1 MPRRKPS
8 RSQRRRGPRPPTPPP
23 IAPPAAQP
31 VTPQA
36 VAATPRAPEHTG
48 EPSVTRFS
56 SRDYSYVRRELQRIA
71 LLAGAIIV
79 VIIVLSFFF
88 P

>member
-1 MPRRKPS
+1 M
-8 RSQRRRGPRPPTPPP
+8 PPP
-23 IAPPAAQP
+23 VATPAAQP

-36 VAATPRAPEHTG
+36 VAATPRAPG
-48 EPSVTRFS
+48 PADEPSVTRVS

-79 VIIVLSFFF
+79 IIIVLSFFF

>member
-8 RSQRRRGPRPPTPPP
+8 RSQRRGGRKPPMPPP
-23 IAPPAAQP
+23 VATPAAQP
-31 VTPQA
+31 VKPQA
-36 VAATPRAPEHTG
+36 VAATPSAPERAD

-56 SRDYSYVRRELQRIA
+56 TRDYSYVQRELQRIA
-71 LLAGAIIV
+71 LLATAIIV

>member
-1 MPRRKPS
+1 M
-8 RSQRRRGPRPPTPPP
+8 PPP
-23 IAPPAAQP
+23 VATPAAQP

-36 VAATPRAPEHTG
+36 VAATPRAPERAG

-79 VIIVLSFFF
+79 IIIVLSFFF

>member
-8 RSQRRRGPRPPTPPP
+8 RSQRRGGRKPPMPPP
-23 IAPPAAQP
+23 VAPPAAQP

-36 VAATPRAPEHTG
+36 GAATPRAPEHTG

-56 SRDYSYVRRELQRIA
+56 SRDYSYVQRELRRIA
-71 LLAGAIIV
+71 LLAGTIIV
-79 VIIVLSFFF
+79 IIIVLSFFF

>member
-8 RSQRRRGPRPPTPPP
+8 RSQRRRVRKLPVPPP
-23 IAPPAAQP
+23 IAATAAQP
-31 VTPQA
+31 VTPQP
-36 VAATPRAPEHTG
+36 VAATPRAPERAG

-56 SRDYSYVRRELQRIA
+56 SRDYTYVRRELQRIA

-79 VIIVLSFFF
+79 IIIILSFFL